1 MAENAAIIV
10 DLGGKDIKAGYA
22 SGWPTEEE
30 PRLVTPSAATTSTSP
45 DPIRPIQRG
54 EIVNWDVLESILHY
68 ALYDQLPSWV
78 QGAEGSL
85 LMIEPALTSR
95 SDRELL
101 TQLVFEVFNVSSY
114 YATDSAV
121 ASLAGV
127 GKLSGVVVD
136 IGYDKLDV
144 MPVLDGLLQASSG
157 ARLPYGGQ
165 NLTAHLQHLL
175 SKKGINVSLEDAEKI
190 KLSAMH
196 AVPFPGSEPHALA
209 PGAAAQTDTAK
220 DDAERKAEEEKQK
233 ESRKIFT
240 LPDGQVINVEEE
252 GKALGEALLNPSLL
266 GFTLPALADAIQTA
280 GLVTTLH
287 GGKESAKVLAENLLI
302 CGGGAGTYGIS
313 RRLLAEV
320 AATAHPNFPPAL
332 CFIPEYMP
340 KRTAQRAAWI
350 GGAVMAKIVFSGSG
364 PMQTSQHAVSK
375 ADYDEM
381 GPAIIHRKCS

>member
-1 MAENAAIIV
+1 M
-10 DLGGKDIKAGYA
+10 KQQ
-22 SGWPTEEE
+22 
-30 PRLVTPSAATTSTSP
+30 VTPSAATTPTSP
-45 DPIRPIQRG
+45 DPIHPIQRG

-101 TQLVFEVFNVSSY
+101 TQLMFEVFNVSNY

-136 IGYDKLDV
+136 IGYDKIDV

-165 NLTAHLQHLL
+165 NLTTYIQQLL
-175 SKKGINVSLEDAEKI
+175 AEKGINVSLEDAEKI

-196 AVPFPGSEPHALA
+196 VAPLPGSEPQALA
-209 PGAAAQTDTAK
+209 PGGGLVAADAAGK

-233 ESRKIFT
+233 ERRKTYT
-240 LPDGQVINVEEE
+240 LPDGQIINVGKE
-252 GKALGEALLNPSLL
+252 GKALGEAVLNPSLL
-266 GFTLPALADAIQTA
+266 GFTLPTLSEAIQTA

-287 GGKESAKVLAENLLI
+287 GGKESAKILAENLLV
-302 CGGGAGTYGIS
+302 CGGGAGAHGIS
-313 RRLLAEV
+313 QRLLAEV
-320 AATAHPNFPPAL
+320 TATAHPNYPPAL
-332 CFIPEYMP
+332 CNIPEYMP

-364 PMQTSQHAVSK
+364 PMQISQHPVSK

>member
-1 MAENAAIIV
+1 MQ
-10 DLGGKDIKAGYA
+10 
-22 SGWPTEEE
+22 
-30 PRLVTPSAATTSTSP
+30 VTPSAATTSTSP
-45 DPIRPIQRG
+45 DPIHPIQRG

-101 TQLVFEVFNVSSY
+101 TQLMFEVFNVSNY

-121 ASLAGV
+121 ASLAAV

-136 IGYDKLDV
+136 IGFDKIDV

-165 NLTAHLQHLL
+165 NLTAHLQQLL
-175 SKKGINVSLEDAEKI
+175 AKKGINVSLEDAEKI

-196 AVPFPGSEPHALA
+196 VAPLPGSEPQALA
-209 PGAAAQTDTAK
+209 PGGAAQTDTAK
-220 DDAERKAEEEKQK
+220 DDAERKAEEEKQNEK
-233 ESRKIFT
+233 RKTYT
-240 LPDGQVINVEEE
+240 LPDGQIINVEEE

-266 GFTLPALADAIQTA
+266 NFTLPTLEESIQTA

-287 GGKESAKVLAENLLI
+287 GGKESAKILAENLLI
-302 CGGGAGTYGIS
+302 CGGGSGAHGIS
-313 RRLLAEV
+313 QRLLAEV
-320 AATAHPNFPPAL
+320 TATAHPNFPPAL
-332 CFIPEYMP
+332 CSIPEYMP
-340 KRTAQRAAWI
+340 KRTAQRAAWV
-350 GGAVMAKIVFSGSG
+350 GGAAMAKIVFSGSG
-364 PMQTSQHAVSK
+364 PMQISQHPVSK
-375 ADYDEM
+375 ADYDEF
-381 GPAIIHRKCS
+381 GPAYIHRKCS

>member
-1 MAENAAIIV
+1 MQ
-10 DLGGKDIKAGYA
+10 
-22 SGWPTEEE
+22 
-30 PRLVTPSAATTSTSP
+30 VTPSAAVTPNSP
-45 DPIRPIQRG
+45 DPVRPIQRG

-101 TQLVFEVFNVSSY
+101 TQLMFEVFNVSNY

-121 ASLAGV
+121 ASLSGV
-127 GKLSGVVVD
+127 GKLSGLVVD
-136 IGYDKLDV
+136 IGYDKIDV

-165 NLTAHLQHLL
+165 DLTTHLQQLL
-175 SKKGINVSLEDAEKI
+175 SKNGINVTLEDAEKI

-196 AVPFPGSEPHALA
+196 VGPLPGSEPQALA
-209 PGAAAQTDTAK
+209 PVGAPSDTAK

-233 ESRKIFT
+233 EKRKTYT
-240 LPDGQVINVEEE
+240 LPDGQVINVEQE
-252 GKALGEALLNPSLL
+252 GQALGEAILQPSLL
-266 GFTLPALADAIQTA
+266 GFTLPTLAETIQTA

-287 GGKESAKVLAENLLI
+287 GGKESAKLLAENVLV
-302 CGGGAGTYGIS
+302 CGGGAGAHGIS
-313 RRLLAEV
+313 QRLLAEL
-320 AATAHPNFPPAL
+320 AAIAHPHFPPAL
-332 CFIPEYMP
+332 CPIPEYMP
-340 KRTAQRAAWI
+340 KHTAQRAAWV
-350 GGAVMAKIVFSGSG
+350 GGAVMAKIVFGG
-364 PMQTSQHAVSK
+364 TGAVQVSQHPVSK